1 MLDQTNELVKTFRR
15 IRQEL
20 QQSSTINVHLRIFEM
35 ASRNRQYDLPT
46 SSNMAAL
53 IPGDFVAYR
62 NGRDIIVN
70 HQDEGMKRISSL
82 NPKFEALHFPLLF
95 PYGEDGYHPNL
106 PTRSFKPNTP
116 SDWIQIPPIL
126 LITPIQ
132 EPVKS
137 ISADIYDSF
146 GTHYKN
152 TKYLANRAVMTPT
165 NAKVNEINEFMLDQ
179 LPGIS
184 RSYFTSDSMQVD
196 GDVPE
201 SFTETYPTKFLNT
214 LAFNGVPNHEI
225 SLKIH
230 APVMILRNLSP
241 PNGLCNGR
249 RIMITFL
256 GEDIIKGTIM
266 GGTYDTKLVVVPRIV
281 LNIDDK
287 KWPFIL
293 KRRQFPVR
301 LCYGM
306 TINKS
311 QGQTLEKVG
320 VYLPDPVFS
329 HGQLYIAVSRVKSAD
344 GLRILITNT
353 DDVPMNTQGILCTQK
368 HLKMSA

>member
-1 MLDQTNELVKTFRR
+1 MGGPGHKLFGGKTVLFGGDFRQILSVIIDSWREQTVDGSLTRSPMWSSFTMLKL
-15 IRQEL
+15 
-20 QQSSTINVHLRIFEM
+20 
-35 ASRNRQYDLPT
+35 SRNMRLNE
-46 SSNMAAL
+46 SAVNRAIVSNGHTFGEWVLAL
-53 IPGDFVAYR
+53 R
-62 NGRDIIVN
+62 NG
-70 HQDEGMKRISSL
+70 
-82 NPKFEALHFPLLF
+82 
-95 PYGEDGYHPNL
+95 NL